1 MLVIRSL
8 AFNAL
13 FYCWS
18 TLLQVTC
25 LPTILVSRRAVTWVQ
40 RTWVRGN
47 FALLAI
53 VCGLRYEIRGME
65 RLPQEPCII
74 AAKHQSAWDTMIF
87 ALLIRRPGHI
97 FKRELFWVP
106 VFGWYLLRAGGIP
119 IDRRGGASAL
129 KRMIAA
135 ARQTIA
141 EGRHIVIFPEGTRV
155 EVGGRVPYHPGV
167 AALYTQIKVPVV
179 PVALNSGLFWSRRSF
194 VKNPG
199 RIVLEFLEPIP
210 PGLRRR
216 EFLEVL
222 EQRIEPA
229 SADLAAEARDHA
241 GAEALPGF

>member
-1 MLVIRSL
+1 MMLTLRSL
-8 AFNAL
+8 VFNVL

-18 TLLQVTC
+18 TLLQVSC

-47 FALLAI
+47 FALLATL
-53 VCGLRYEIRGME
+53 CGLRYEIRGWE
-65 RLPQEPCII
+65 RLPHAPCII

-87 ALLIRRPGHI
+87 ALLIKRPGHI

-119 IDRRGGASAL
+119 IDRKGGAGAL

-135 ARQTIA
+135 ARRTIA

-155 EVGGRVPYHPGV
+155 AVGERAPYHPGV
-167 AALYTQIKVPVV
+167 AALYTQLKIPVV
-179 PVALNSGLFWSRRSF
+179 PVALNSGLFWGRRSF
-194 VKNPG
+194 LKNPG

-216 EFLEVL
+216 EFLDVL
-222 EQRIEPA
+222 AQRIEPA
-229 SADLAAEARDHA
+229 SADLAAEARA
-241 GAEALPGF
+241 RA

>member
-1 MLVIRSL
+1 MILTLRSL

-18 TLLQVTC
+18 TLLQVSC
-25 LPTILVSRRAVTWVQ
+25 LPTILVSARAVTWVQ

-47 FALLAI
+47 FALLAL
-53 VCGLRYEIRGME
+53 VCGLRHEIRGLE
-65 RLPQEPCII
+65 RLPREPCII
-74 AAKHQSAWDTMIF
+74 ASKHQSAWDTMIF
-87 ALLIRRPGHI
+87 ALLIRRPGHV
-97 FKRELFWVP
+97 FKSELFWVP
-106 VFGWYLLRAGGIP
+106 VFGWYLLRAGGIS
-119 IDRRGGASAL
+119 IDRKGGAGAL

-155 EVGGRVPYHPGV
+155 AVGERKPYHPGV
-167 AALYTQIKVPVV
+167 AALYTQLEVPVV
-179 PVALNSGLFWSRRSF
+179 PVALNSGLFWGRRSF
-194 VKNPG
+194 LKNPG

-216 EFLEVL
+216 DFLEVL

-229 SADLAAEARDHA
+229 SLDLAAEARA
-241 GAEALPGF
+241 ALERGPCG

>member
-1 MLVIRSL
+1 MMLTLRSL
-8 AFNAL
+8 AFNVL

-18 TLLQVTC
+18 TLLQVSC

-47 FALLAI
+47 FALLALL
-53 VCGLRYEIRGME
+53 CGLRYEIRGRE
-65 RLPQEPCII
+65 RLPHAPCII

-97 FKRELFWVP
+97 FKRELLWVP

-119 IDRRGGASAL
+119 IDRKGGAGAL

-155 EVGGRVPYHPGV
+155 AVGERAPYHPGV
-167 AALYTQIKVPVV
+167 AALYTQLKVPVV
-179 PVALNSGLFWSRRSF
+179 PVALNSGLFWGRRSF
-194 VKNPG
+194 LKNPG

-216 EFLEVL
+216 EFLDVL
-222 EQRIEPA
+222 AQRIEPA
-229 SADLAAEARDHA
+229 SADLAAEARA
-241 GAEALPGF
+241 RA

>member
-1 MLVIRSL
+1 MMLTLRSL
-8 AFNAL
+8 AFNVL

-18 TLLQVTC
+18 TVLQVSC
-25 LPTILVSRRAVTWVQ
+25 LPAILMPPDVVTWVQ

-47 FALLAI
+47 FALLAL
-53 VCGLRYEIRGME
+53 VCGLRYEIRGRDRM
-65 RLPQEPCII
+65 PPEPCII

-87 ALLIRRPGHI
+87 ALIVKRPGHI
-97 FKRELFWVP
+97 LKRELLWVP

-119 IDRRGGASAL
+119 IDRKGGAGAL

-135 ARQTIA
+135 ARQTVS

-155 EVGGRVPYHPGV
+155 AVGEQVPYHPGV
-167 AALYTQIKVPVV
+167 AALYTQLKVPVV
-179 PVALNSGLFWSRRSF
+179 PVALNSGLFWGRRTF
-194 VKNPG
+194 LKRPG

-216 EFLEVL
+216 DFLEVL

-229 SADLAAEARDHA
+229 SADLAAEARARD
-241 GAEALPGF
+241 

>member
-1 MLVIRSL
+1 MILLLRSL
-8 AFNAL
+8 AFNVL

-18 TLLQVTC
+18 TLLQIGC
-25 LPTILVSRRAVTWVQ
+25 LPAILLSRGAVTWVQ
-40 RTWVRGN
+40 RTWIRGS
-47 FALLAI
+47 FALLAL

-65 RLPQEPCII
+65 RLPHEPCII

-87 ALLIRRPGHI
+87 ALLIRRPGHV
-97 FKRELFWVP
+97 FKRELLWIP

-119 IDRRGGASAL
+119 IDRKGGASAL

-155 EVGGRVPYHPGV
+155 AVGKRAPYHPGV
-167 AALYTQIKVPVV
+167 AALYSQLKVPVV
-179 PVALNSGLFWSRRSF
+179 PVALNSGLFWGRRSF
-194 VKNPG
+194 LKHPG

-216 EFLEVL
+216 EFLDL
-222 EQRIEPA
+222 LAQRIEPA
-229 SADLAAEARDHA
+229 SADLAAEARA
-241 GAEALPGF
+241 

>member
-1 MLVIRSL
+1 MLVLRSL
-8 AFNAL
+8 VFNAL

-18 TLLQVTC
+18 TLLQVIC
-25 LPTILVSRRAVTWVQ
+25 LPTILLSRGAVTWVQ

-47 FALLAI
+47 FALLALL
-53 VCGLRYEIRGME
+53 CGLGYEIRGRE
-65 RLPQEPCII
+65 RLPHAPCII

-97 FKRELFWVP
+97 FKRELLWVP

-119 IDRRGGASAL
+119 IDRRGGAGAL

-155 EVGGRVPYHPGV
+155 AVGERAPYHPGV
-167 AALYTQIKVPVV
+167 AALYTQLKVTVV
-179 PVALNSGLFWSRRSF
+179 PVALNSGLFWGRRSF
-194 VKNPG
+194 LKHPG

-229 SADLAAEARDHA
+229 SAELAAEGRARA
-241 GAEALPGF
+241 

>member
-1 MLVIRSL
+1 MLVLRSL

-47 FALLAI
+47 FALLALI
-53 VCGLRYEIRGME
+53 CGLRYEIRGLE
-65 RLPQEPCII
+65 ELPREPCII
-74 AAKHQSAWDTMIF
+74 ASKHQSAWDTMIF

-97 FKRELFWVP
+97 FKRELLWVP

-119 IDRRGGASAL
+119 IDRKGGAAAL

-135 ARQTIA
+135 ARRTIS

-155 EVGGRVPYHPGV
+155 AVGARVPYHPGV
-167 AALYTQIKVPVV
+167 AALYTQLKVPVV
-179 PVALNSGLFWSRRSF
+179 PVALNSGLFWGRRTF
-194 VKNPG
+194 LKKPG

-222 EQRIEPA
+222 QQRIESA
-229 SADLAAEARDHA
+229 SVDLAAEASADV
-241 GAEALPGF
+241 

>member
-1 MLVIRSL
+1 MLVLRSL

-18 TLLQVTC
+18 ALLQVSC

-47 FALLAI
+47 FALLAL
-53 VCGLRYEIRGME
+53 VCGLRYEIRGLE
-65 RLPQEPCII
+65 RLPREPCII

-87 ALLIRRPGHI
+87 ALVVRAPGYVL
-97 FKRELFWVP
+97 KRELLWIP

-119 IDRRGGASAL
+119 IDRKGGAGAL
-129 KRMIAA
+129 KRMIAT

-155 EVGGRVPYHPGV
+155 AVGERRPYHPGV
-167 AALYTQIKVPVV
+167 AALYSQLKVPVA
-179 PVALNSGLFWSRRSF
+179 PVALNSGLFWGRRSF
-194 VKNPG
+194 LKHPG

-210 PGLRRR
+210 PGLGRG
-216 EFLEVL
+216 EFLAVL

-229 SADLAAEARDHA
+229 STDLAAEVRARA
-241 GAEALPGF
+241 

>member
-1 MLVIRSL
+1 MLVLRSL

-18 TLLQVTC
+18 AILQIIC
-25 LPTILVSRRAVTWVQ
+25 LPTIPVSRRAVTWVQ

-47 FALLAI
+47 FALLALL
-53 VCGLRYEIRGME
+53 CDLRYEIRGRE
-65 RLPQEPCII
+65 RLPREPCII

-87 ALLIRRPGHI
+87 ALLIKRPGHV
-97 FKRELFWVP
+97 FKRELLWVP

-119 IDRRGGASAL
+119 IDRKGGAGAL

-135 ARQTIA
+135 ARQTVA
-141 EGRHIVIFPEGTRV
+141 EGRHIVIFPEGTRIA
-155 EVGGRVPYHPGV
+155 VGERVPYHPGV
-167 AALYTQIKVPVV
+167 AALYTQLKVPVV
-179 PVALNSGLFWSRRSF
+179 PVALNSGLFWGRRSF
-194 VKNPG
+194 LKNPG

-222 EQRIEPA
+222 AQRIEPA
-229 SADLAAEARDHA
+229 SAALAAEARA
-241 GAEALPGF
+241 GLERGPCG